1 MKKKEL
7 IFFMSKKTKIVAIQG
22 DKLKTINKDTDTS
35 LLLALEAQRRGYK
48 IYYYETENL
57 NYINGKVQAYIKEL
71 KLFEKNKKFYKIIN
85 QKLFDLSKANYVL
98 IRQNPPFNMDYIT
111 STLFL
116 DTIKNKTKI
125 INNPTSVRN
134 ISEKLFSINF
144 LKFMPPTIF
153 TKNIQEIKKFKNKY
167 KKVVIK
173 PIHGYAG
180 KDILFLNGKFNL
192 KKIKKYL
199 KKFNHVMVQKF
210 LPGITKGDKRVFIIN
225 GMVKGAIKRIPS
237 KNSILSNLSQGG
249 KAFKTILNSREL
261 NISNH
266 VAKKLKKQNIFFAG
280 IDLVSNYL
288 IGDINVTSPT
298 GLKNHYDL
306 TGINLAVVFWNTLE
320 KLK

>member
-1 MKKKEL
+1 MSIKK
-7 IFFMSKKTKIVAIQG
+7 IIAIQG
-22 DKLKTINKDTDTS
+22 DSIKKINIKTDTTF
-35 LLLALEAQRRGYK
+35 LLALEAQKRGYK
-48 IYYYETENL
+48 IYWYETKDL
-57 NYINGKVQAYIKEL
+57 NFISS
-71 KLFEKNKKFYKIIN
+71 KLFIFATEVKFYENKKKYFKIIKKNK
-85 QKLFDLSKANYVL
+85 FDLSKAKYVL
-98 IRQNPPFNMDYIT
+98 IRQNPPFNMDYVT
-111 STLFL
+111 STLLL
-116 DTIKNKTKI
+116 DAIKNKTTI
-125 INNPTSVRN
+125 INDPTSVRN

-153 TKNIQEIKKFKNKY
+153 TKNIKEIINFKKKY
-167 KKVVIK
+167 KKIVLK

-180 KDILFLNGKFNL
+180 KDILFLNDKLNL

-199 KKFNHVMVQKF
+199 NKINHVMAQTYLSGVK
-210 LPGITKGDKRVFIIN
+210 KGDKRVFIIN
-225 GMVKGAIKRIPS
+225 GRVKGVIKRIPS

-249 KAFKTILNSREL
+249 KAFKTTLNSREL
-261 NISNH
+261 KISNY